1 MPPPHAFPGPVA
13 LTAAGRPGQPEG
25 KKKRTQH
32 LGPCA
37 LTQFSQPYGLA
48 LLLGRGYTPNK
59 KMEVHTWSPQRS
71 ARPREVTT
79 IRAGRKEAM
88 VRPEASERGG
98 LGPGPETHLWPIE
111 EQQLQQFQ
119 TLAYYV
125 SVREGQH
132 VQQGGEQGTWPQ
144 MLTIS
149 RTLLCNIAQNCKHLQ
164 TEMYIHS
171 PHKG

>member
-1 MPPPHAFPGPVA
+1 
-13 LTAAGRPGQPEG
+13 
-25 KKKRTQH
+25 
-32 LGPCA
+32 
-37 LTQFSQPYGLA
+37 
-48 LLLGRGYTPNK
+48 
-59 KMEVHTWSPQRS
+59 MEVHIWNPQRP
-71 ARPREVTT
+71 ARLREVTT

-88 VRPEASERGG
+88 VRPEASEQGG

-132 VQQGGEQGTWPQ
+132 AQQGGEQGTWPQ

-149 RTLLCNIAQNCKHLQ
+149 RTLLCNIAQNCEHLQ
-164 TEMYIHS
+164 TETYIHS
-171 PHKG
+171 PHKGQKQICQVILYACSVIPTTALK